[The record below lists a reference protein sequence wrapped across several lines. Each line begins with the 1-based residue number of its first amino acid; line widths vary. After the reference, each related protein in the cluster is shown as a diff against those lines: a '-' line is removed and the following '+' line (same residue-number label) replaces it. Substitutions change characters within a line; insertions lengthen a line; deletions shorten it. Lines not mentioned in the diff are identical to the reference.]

1 MQSKNSEKR
10 SFCPL
15 IFKQKHFKYIRIPL
29 LLLLVREKK
38 QREKKSVSRVAEVE
52 PLKGRTSQEA
62 INRGSKN
69 EGDKAKGD
77 LASHDFFGGGELQSF
92 PDADN
97 PRYAT
102 ENSGKILRISAERR
116 RRKLVWKKLVYIMI
130 VVIRYKKK
138 GRQ

>member
-29 LLLLVREKK
+29 LLLLVSERKITA
-38 QREKKSVSRVAEVE
+38 RKKSVSRVAEVE

-77 LASHDFFGGGELQSF
+77 LASHDFFGGGGNCS
-92 PDADN
+92 PSRT
-97 PRYAT
+97 PITHAT
-102 ENSGKILRISAERR
+102 PLKTVA
-116 RRKLVWKKLVYIMI
+116 KF
-130 VVIRYKKK
+130 
-138 GRQ
+138 